1 VCSLRGSKGE
11 LTRKACFQVDRQPR
25 GERAARRLRSAWSGW
40 RASRYRSSVEEGLED
55 AFTSCGWEEDFVL
68 GEDRLIIFSD
78 HHKGKRDGADDFWV
92 AERAYYA
99 LQRERGTCR

>member
-1 VCSLRGSKGE
+1 
-11 LTRKACFQVDRQPR
+11 
-25 GERAARRLRSAWSGW
+25 
-40 RASRYRSSVEEGLED
+40 
-55 AFTSCGWEEDFVL
+55 VL